1 MSTLVILSKLM
12 KVNAGPRFTERT
24 NKSLSGSLIS
34 GRLNIMDYSTLALR
48 NPIGSENIGG
58 PMF

>member
-1 MSTLVILSKLM
+1 M